1 MLYDNTPHSMGLID
15 FEMDFDF
22 ALFDEL
28 AAEAISAPVPTEEV
42 SDYPQG
48 DAPYYKLLLFI

>member
-1 MLYDNTPHSMGLID
+1 MGLID

-28 AAEAISAPVPTEEV
+28 VAEAIPAPVPTEEV